1 MKISI
6 IGAGS
11 VGGQLAFC
19 LALKN
24 YSEIILVDIDDS
36 LAEGKALDIMESA
49 PIWGFKGKVKG
60 TGDYASVA
68 DSDIVVIT
76 AGKAR
81 TPGMTRED
89 LLHINSSIAGKIC
102 GEVKKYAPEAIV
114 INVTN
119 PLDVITYAVFKNS
132 GFPASRVLGM
142 AGVLDTARYRY
153 FISEETGVFP
163 LETEAL
169 VLGPHGN
176 SMVVTDRASVSGRSL
191 SEVLDGDKI
200 LELKERARNG
210 GKEVVELLKTGSAY
224 FAPSASVMK
233 MIEAIAKD
241 TKEILPCC
249 VFSEGKYGLEE
260 VFIGLPAKLGKSGV
274 EEVIEAEISAD
285 ELKQLQQTAAELKKT
300 IIGFNLQ

>member
-274 EEVIEAEISAD
+274 EEIIEAEISAD
-285 ELKQLQQTAAELKKT
+285 ELKQLRQTAAELKRT
-300 IIGFNLQ
+300 INGLNLQ